1 MKFEKE
7 KYIMGVNCGLA
18 VIEVTDSQG
27 LIVGA
32 IFIAALIGTILWACI
47 SEVKKRKKQLF
58 RA

>member
-1 MKFEKE
+1 
-7 KYIMGVNCGLA
+7 MGVNCGLA

-32 IFIAALIGTILWACI
+32 IFIAALIGTIVWACI
-47 SEVKKRKKQLF
+47 SEVKKEKAAF